1 MRCPHCNTENRP
13 GARFCGHCGQP
24 LEAEA
29 PETLTCPTCGASVKP
44 GARFCPRCG
53 SDLSVFSQP
62 PEPEAAPGRGA
73 PGLSAGPVMAPEPYV
88 ASPEPEIPKRPEP
101 ALPPERRLRP
111 MWPLAIVVALLS
123 GLVLLCVIVAVAVG
137 PAFGETV
144 PSPPTADPNTPDIT
158 ITVEE
163 DYISSVIAD
172 ALPAALAGDAVLDV
186 QPDNLMVMTMNFSLV
201 FVRLEV
207 VVTSKVSVE
216 SGRINV
222 AVESIETGGQDILG
236 LLGMDDVSLGQ
247 NVTDTIQHGLE
258 GELGAGAHLLSIK
271 TDDQHVILTARWD

>member
-1 MRCPHCNTENRP
+1 
-13 GARFCGHCGQP
+13 
-24 LEAEA
+24 
-29 PETLTCPTCGASVKP
+29 
-44 GARFCPRCG
+44 
-53 SDLSVFSQP
+53 
-62 PEPEAAPGRGA
+62 
-73 PGLSAGPVMAPEPYV
+73 
-88 ASPEPEIPKRPEP
+88 
-101 ALPPERRLRP
+101 
-111 MWPLAIVVALLS
+111 MWPLAIVAALLS

-144 PSPPTADPNTPDIT
+144 PPPPTADPNTPDIT

-236 LLGMDDVSLGQ
+236 LLGMDEVSLGQ

-258 GELGAGAHLLSIK
+258 GELGAGAHLLSIT